1 MLRCYERELLDLYQ
15 QGKLT
20 IDQAV
25 DLPDA
30 SVYQIL
36 YRSRAT
42 QPFSE
47 IQLQELLAWSRAHN
61 TSLLI
66 TGLLL
71 YSDGRFVQ
79 VLEGPEAAVLA
90 LYARIQNDP
99 RHSQVVTVRQGLCA
113 ERRFA
118 DWTMGMGRVA
128 GPAVVRAL
136 DTILSHELVPN
147 IEDPLLLAL
156 LQVLDV
162 ERDKASNED

>member
-1 MLRCYERELLDLYQ
+1 MNRYQ
-15 QGKLT
+15 QSGLT
-20 IDQAV
+20 IDQV
-25 DLPDA
+25 IDLLDA

-47 IQLQELLAWSRAHN
+47 TQLQELLAWSRAHN
-61 TSLLI
+61 TELNI

-99 RHSQVVTVRQGLCA
+99 RHSQVVTVREGLCS

-136 DTILSHELVPN
+136 STILSHELVPDV
-147 IEDPLLLAL
+147 EDPLLLAL

-162 ERDKASNED
+162 ERDKTSSEW